1 MIIIPEYLPL
11 EATGRGRSGG
21 ISSFRGNSDDD
32 KSKLFRR
39 REEPTEVVEEGI
51 PDAGL
56 GSMSNP
62 ELFSL
67 VPRGLINVG
76 EPEEEDAE
84 RTQGFPINPDI
95 LAYLDRVKKRQMD
108 LYGPDPST
116 ASDTASEKLILD
128 RISPDDL
135 DMSALEKM
143 ITFESEKDE
152 NDLIKAAARDARLD
166 NMDKKDLPV
175 EDGEGD
181 GTKVQ
186 PEDGEGDGTG
196 TNEDDLIN
204 AASDDDVSEKDR
216 ASIIDSYAKEYLE
229 LAPDREGKTGRDKA
243 FERMNLGL
251 NIMLENTK
259 SQNAIEGTIKAWNRT
274 AEKLAKDKEQAR
286 AYKQALNL
294 SAFKYAVQK
303 TDALETEGRVENRYT
318 YIGDKPFEFDGRTY
332 NKNDSIILTKD
343 DRENSKLPL
352 EKMLLES
359 DFLAQLQTLT
369 TARRT
374 ALTAATINTPKKA
387 GEFSES
393 VGTYNL
399 LLKDLETNASLFAL
413 ANGMRDAVGDGDVTG
428 IKPLIGKY
436 VNKVYAALQI
446 KLPAAKEGGFEKYKE
461 RVGLTDDART
471 DADTYFSFDTD
482 GDGKLNAGEIS
493 AAKDSL
499 GDKYA
504 GIGQRARRYQDQAQV
519 VANLMIKEILGEG
532 SKNVS
537 NIDRQLASEI
547 VGLLTDMNAV
557 GADPELLKERI
568 GRIINRAEMGYE
580 SNLSQIQ
587 AWEKGNLGTMYVG
600 GQPVLADIYPRRQQ
614 VFEDIAAMQPTKGRS
629 GKRDTALGQGI
640 QTALEEVAGAA
651 VTPEQFGL
659 MLDPGTGN
667 YVLAP
672 TGGT

>member
-1 MIIIPEYLPL
+1 MIITPGLGMPIDPNAAREQVGGLGTLREMDYGELSDAFNTYGGKLSDRLDTEEYLTDRFEKSPALQAIMSQYTPTGDPNNQLTISDLGRFLL
-11 EATGRGRSGG
+11 EKPIRDIAEERRS
-21 ISSFRGNSDDD
+21 
-32 KSKLFRR
+32 
-39 REEPTEVVEEGI
+39 
-51 PDAGL
+51 
-56 GSMSNP
+56 P
-62 ELFSL
+62 ED
-67 VPRGLINVG
+67 LI
-76 EPEEEDAE
+76 DLQDSALRQAE
-84 RTQGFPINPDI
+84 RTAAETLMSRPGSGFSADDFKTVFSSDNLTESLRKIADQRRQDSETEVQPEV
-95 LAYLDRVKKRQMD
+95 VK
-108 LYGPDPST
+108 
-116 ASDTASEKLILD
+116 
-128 RISPDDL
+128 
-135 DMSALEKM
+135 
-143 ITFESEKDE
+143 
-152 NDLIKAAARDARLD
+152 
-166 NMDKKDLPV
+166 
-175 EDGEGD
+175 GD
-181 GTKVQ
+181 GTGVVKGVVK
-186 PEDGEGDGTG
+186 GDGTG
-196 TNEDDLIN
+196 TNDVDLIN
-204 AASDDDVSEKDR
+204 AAADDDVSEKDR

-229 LAPDREGKTGRDKA
+229 LAPDREGKTDQDKA

-303 TDALETEGRVENRYT
+303 TDALETEGRVEKRYT

-359 DFLAQLQTLT
+359 DFLAQLQAA
-369 TARRT
+369 TATRI
-374 ALTAATINTPKKA
+374 AAVKAATINTPEKA
-387 GEFSES
+387 GKFSES
-393 VGTYNL
+393 VGDYNL

-413 ANGMRDAVGDGDVTG
+413 ANGMRDAVGEGYVTG
-428 IKPLIGKY
+428 IEPLIGKY
-436 VNKVYAALQI
+436 VNKTYAALGI
-446 KLPAAKEGGFEKYKE
+446 KLPTAKGDEGGFEKYKE
-461 RVGLTDDART
+461 RVGLTDDARR

-482 GDGKLNAGEIS
+482 GDGELNAGEIS
-493 AAKDSL
+493 DAKDSL
-499 GDKYA
+499 GKKYA
-504 GIGQRARRYQDQAQV
+504 RIGRRARRYQDQAQV

-557 GADPELLKERI
+557 GADPVLLQERI
-568 GRIINRAEMGYE
+568 GRIINRAEMGYD

-600 GQPVLADIYPRRQQ
+600 GQPVLADIYPRRQK
-614 VFEDIAAMQPTKGRS
+614 VFGDIAAMQPTKGRS
-629 GKRDTALGQGI
+629 GERDTALGQGI
-640 QTALEEVAGAA
+640 QRAMEEVAGAA